1 MYGYNQGN
9 NPNQMN
15 PNMMYQQGQ
24 MNPNMMYQQQQ
35 MGYQPAVG
43 GYQQPYGGFQQPQ
56 MGGYQQP
63 QVGGYQQPQ
72 VGGYQQPMGYQ
83 QQIGYQPQMQQVPN
97 SMTMQ
102 QQVQPQANLAPNTTN
117 LQNNFSQ
124 YNLPQQQ
131 AVNQNQIDTDAAA
144 LRKAMKG
151 LGTDEKAIIQIVA
164 NRTNAQS
171 QAMIVSFKRQF
182 NRDLIKDLK
191 SELSGKF
198 EDAIIALFEDPIT
211 YDCKSLF
218 QAMKG
223 AGTNE
228 DTLIEILSTRP
239 NYYINQIKQ
248 RYQQLYNVP
257 LEKRLNEELSG
268 DLKNLMLTLASGTRG
283 ENQMPNQNDCM
294 NKAQQLYKAGE
305 GKLGTNEKVFY
316 EILTKSSPQELY
328 MINQCYIQIGKG
340 SDLIKAI
347 NNEFS
352 GNLKKL
358 LSTLVYSSINPSE
371 YFATRVKHAIKG
383 GTKNTLLIRILVTR
397 DEIDMPQI
405 KMAYQ
410 RLYGKDMVQAIKS
423 DISGDYKKLMNKLC
437 DHLRK

>member
-1 MYGYNQGN
+1 M
-9 NPNQMN
+9 
-15 PNMMYQQGQ
+15 
-24 MNPNMMYQQQQ
+24 
-35 MGYQPAVG
+35 
-43 GYQQPYGGFQQPQ
+43 
-56 MGGYQQP
+56 
-63 QVGGYQQPQ
+63 
-72 VGGYQQPMGYQ
+72 
-83 QQIGYQPQMQQVPN
+83 
-97 SMTMQ
+97 
-102 QQVQPQANLAPNTTN
+102 
-117 LQNNFSQ
+117 
-124 YNLPQQQ
+124 
-131 AVNQNQIDTDAAA
+131 
-144 LRKAMKG
+144 
-151 LGTDEKAIIQIVA
+151 
-164 NRTNAQS
+164 
-171 QAMIVSFKRQF
+171 
-182 NRDLIKDLK
+182 
-191 SELSGKF
+191 
-198 EDAIIALFEDPIT
+198 ALFEDPIT
-211 YDCKSLF
+211 YDCKSLYH
-218 QAMKG
+218 AMKG

-248 RYQQLYNVP
+248 KYEILYKKS
-257 LEKRLNEELSG
+257 LEQRISQELSG
-268 DLKNLMLTLASGTRG
+268 DLKKVMLTLLSGRRG

-316 EILTKSSPQELY
+316 EIITRSSPQELY

-410 RLYGKDMVQAIKS
+410 RLYGKDMVQAIKNE
-423 DISGDYKKLMNKLC
+423 ISGDYKRLLVELC
-437 DHLRK
+437 SH

>member
-43 GYQQPYGGFQQPQ
+43 GYQQP
-56 MGGYQQP
+56 
-63 QVGGYQQPQ
+63 
-72 VGGYQQPMGYQ
+72 MGYQ
-83 QQIGYQPQMQQVPN
+83 QQMGYQPQMQQVPN
-97 SMTMQ
+97 SMMMQ
-102 QQVQPQANLAPNTTN
+102 QQVQPQVNLAPNTTN

-131 AVNQNQIDTDAAA
+131 AVNQNQVDADAAA

-164 NRTNAQS
+164 NRTNAQR

-305 GKLGTNEKVFY
+305 GKVGTNEEIFY
-316 EILTKSSPQELY
+316 QILTMSSPAELAL
-328 MINQCYIQIGKG
+328 INQCYMQIGKG
-340 SDLIKAI
+340 NNLLKAI
-347 NNEFS
+347 DKEFS
-352 GNLKKL
+352 GNMKKL
-358 LSTLVYSSINPSE
+358 LQTVVYSSINPSE
-371 YFATRVKHAIKG
+371 YFATRINYAVKGK
-383 GTKNTLLIRILVTR
+383 GTKDTLLIRIIVTR
-397 DEIDMPQI
+397 DEIDMPMI
-405 KMAYQ
+405 KNAYL
-410 RLYGKDMVQAIKS
+410 RLYGKDLVQVIQKET
-423 DISGDYKKLMNKLC
+423 SGDYKKLLVELVS
-437 DHLRK
+437 H

>member
-9 NPNQMN
+9 NPN
-15 PNMMYQQGQ
+15 Q

-63 QVGGYQQPQ
+63 QVGGYQQP
-72 VGGYQQPMGYQ
+72 MGYQ
-83 QQIGYQPQMQQVPN
+83 QQMGYQPQMQQVPN
-97 SMTMQ
+97 SMMMQ
-102 QQVQPQANLAPNTTN
+102 QQVQPQVNLAPNTTN

-131 AVNQNQIDTDAAA
+131 AVNQNQVDADAAA

-164 NRTNAQS
+164 NRTNAQR

-228 DTLIEILSTRP
+228 
-239 NYYINQIKQ
+239 YYQHVQI
-248 RYQQLYNVP
+248 
-257 LEKRLNEELSG
+257 
-268 DLKNLMLTLASGTRG
+268 
-283 ENQMPNQNDCM
+283 
-294 NKAQQLYKAGE
+294 
-305 GKLGTNEKVFY
+305 
-316 EILTKSSPQELY
+316 I
-328 MINQCYIQIGKG
+328 I
-340 SDLIKAI
+340 
-347 NNEFS
+347 
-352 GNLKKL
+352 
-358 LSTLVYSSINPSE
+358 
-371 YFATRVKHAIKG
+371 
-383 GTKNTLLIRILVTR
+383 
-397 DEIDMPQI
+397 
-405 KMAYQ
+405 
-410 RLYGKDMVQAIKS
+410 
-423 DISGDYKKLMNKLC
+423 
-437 DHLRK
+437 

>member
-1 MYGYNQGN
+1 
-9 NPNQMN
+9 
-15 PNMMYQQGQ
+15 
-24 MNPNMMYQQQQ
+24 
-35 MGYQPAVG
+35 
-43 GYQQPYGGFQQPQ
+43 
-56 MGGYQQP
+56 
-63 QVGGYQQPQ
+63 
-72 VGGYQQPMGYQ
+72 
-83 QQIGYQPQMQQVPN
+83 
-97 SMTMQ
+97 
-102 QQVQPQANLAPNTTN
+102 
-117 LQNNFSQ
+117 
-124 YNLPQQQ
+124 
-131 AVNQNQIDTDAAA
+131 
-144 LRKAMKG
+144 MKG

-164 NRTNAQS
+164 NRTNAQR

-316 EILTKSSPQELY
+316 EIITRSSPQELY

-410 RLYGKDMVQAIKS
+410 RLYGKDMVQAIKNE
-423 DISGDYKKLMNKLC
+423 ISGDYKRLLVELC
-437 DHLRK
+437 SH

>member
-63 QVGGYQQPQ
+63 QVGGYQQP
-72 VGGYQQPMGYQ
+72 MGYQ
-83 QQIGYQPQMQQVPN
+83 QQMGYQPQMQQVPN
-97 SMTMQ
+97 SMMMQ
-102 QQVQPQANLAPNTTN
+102 QQVQPQVNLAPNTTN

-131 AVNQNQIDTDAAA
+131 AVNQNQVDADAAA

-164 NRTNAQS
+164 NRTNAQR

-316 EILTKSSPQELY
+316 EIITRSSPQELY

-358 LSTLVYSSINPSE
+358 LSNLVYSYINKSE
-371 YFATRVKHAIKG
+371 YFDTRVKHAIKSV
-383 GTKNTLLIRILVTR
+383 TKNTLLIRILVTR
-397 DEIDMPQI
+397 DEIDMPHI

-410 RLYGKDMVQAIKS
+410 RLYGKDMVQVIKNE
-423 DISGDYKKLMNKLC
+423 ISGDYKRLLVELC
-437 DHLRK
+437 SH

>member
-15 PNMMYQQGQ
+15 PNMMYQQ
-24 MNPNMMYQQQQ
+24 
-35 MGYQPAVG
+35 
-43 GYQQPYGGFQQPQ
+43 PQ
-56 MGGYQQP
+56 M
-63 QVGGYQQPQ
+63 GGYQQPQ

-83 QQIGYQPQMQQVPN
+83 QQMGYQPQMQQVPN
-97 SMTMQ
+97 SMMMQ
-102 QQVQPQANLAPNTTN
+102 QQVQPQVNLAPNTTN

-131 AVNQNQIDTDAAA
+131 AVNQNQVDADAAA

-164 NRTNAQS
+164 NRTNAQR

-305 GKLGTNEKVFY
+305 GKIGTNEELFY
-316 EILTKSSPQELY
+316 QILTMSSPQEL
-328 MINQCYIQIGKG
+328 MLINQYYMQIGKG
-340 SDLIKAI
+340 NDLMKAI
-347 NNEFS
+347 DKEFS
-352 GNLKKL
+352 GNMKKL
-358 LSTLVYSSINPSE
+358 LQTLVYSSINPSE
-371 YFATRVKHAIKG
+371 YFATRINHAVKGH
-383 GTKNTLLIRILVTR
+383 GTKDTLLMRIVITR
-397 DEIDMPQI
+397 DEIDMPLI
-405 KMAYQ
+405 KQAYM
-410 RLYGKDMVQAIKS
+410 RLYQKDLVQVIKKET
-423 DISGDYKKLMNKLC
+423 SGDYKKLLVELVS
-437 DHLRK
+437 H